1 MYYFD
6 YASTTKPSEKNIELY
21 SKLLADVFEHPADG
35 NKADKLLSEAER
47 IILNSLQLNNSH
59 KVIFTSGGTEA
70 NNLAIIGY
78 AQAFSSKKHFITTKY
93 EHSSVDSSFKHL
105 EDMGHQVT
113 YLNVTTDGTVDYSE
127 LKSSLSEN
135 TVLVSIMAVNNEIGT
150 VNDVRKIKDIIDN
163 FNPNIIYMSDCVQAV
178 GKINYDYNKLDLL
191 TISGHKLYAPKGIGA
206 VIYKDSINLSNV
218 IYGGAQQGGIR
229 PGTLSVASAV
239 VLAVAL
245 QTEIKS
251 LSETQKIVDERRN
264 QFTDFIT
271 NHPKVELNVNPMSGI
286 VSVCFKTK
294 ALSESI
300 IAVLNSKQIYA
311 STKSACSR
319 KLNVHSRTLT
329 SIKLSGDQIE
339 RTIRFSF
346 SHNTTKEEVDY
357 LISALTEILEI
368 Y

>member
-6 YASTTKPSEKNIELY
+6 YASTTKPSGKNIELY
-21 SKLLADVFEHPADG
+21 SKLLGDVFEHPADG
-35 NKADKLLSEAER
+35 NKAEKLLCEAKR
-47 IILNSLQLNNSH
+47 MILNSLQLNNSH

-78 AQAFSSKKHFITTKY
+78 AQSFTSKKHFVTTKY
-93 EHSSVDSSFKHL
+93 EHSSVDSSFKKL
-105 EDMGHQVT
+105 EDMGHVVT
-113 YLNVTTDGTVDYSE
+113 YLNITSDGIIDYQQLEDSLTD
-127 LKSSLSEN
+127 N
-135 TVLVSIMAVNNEIGT
+135 TVLVSIMALNNEIGT
-150 VNDVRKIKDIIDN
+150 INNELKIKQIVN
-163 FNPNIIYMSDCVQAV
+163 SYNPNIIYMSDCVQAV
-178 GKINYDYNKLDLL
+178 GKINYEYNQLDIL

-218 IYGGAQQGGIR
+218 IYGGAQQEGIR
-229 PGTLSVASAV
+229 PGTLSVPSAV

-245 QTEIKS
+245 KNEVDS
-251 LSETQKIVDERRN
+251 LDETLRSVNERCN
-264 QFTDFIT
+264 QFVEFIT
-271 NHPKVELNVNPMSGI
+271 NHPKTALNVTPMSSI

-300 IAVLNSKQIYA
+300 ITVLNSKQIYA

-329 SIKLSGDQIE
+329 SIKLSGDKIE

-346 SHNTTKEEVDY
+346 SHNTTKQEVDY
-357 LISALTEILEI
+357 LISALSEILEI